1 MLVNV
6 IMINYIDYLLLTAHK
21 KKKNHTFFSF
31 DISMKESIRLH
42 HIT

>member
-21 KKKNHTFFSF
+21 KKKITHFFLLTSQ
-31 DISMKESIRLH
+31 
-42 HIT
+42 

>member
-6 IMINYIDYLLLTAHK
+6 ILINYIDYLLLTAHK
-21 KKKNHTFFSF
+21 KNHTFFLLT
-31 DISMKESIRLH
+31 SIKCIQLH

>member
-6 IMINYIDYLLLTAHK
+6 ILINYIDYLLLTAHK
-21 KKKNHTFFSF
+21 KNHTFFSF
-31 DISMKESIRLH
+31 DISMKVNIQLH